1 MRNLKRTLS
10 LVLAALMLMSMMV
23 VGAGAASKD
32 FTDSDE
38 IQHKEAVEVMVALNV
53 VSGKDDGSYFAPTDT
68 FTREEMAK
76 IVSYVMNGG
85 VEPVV
90 GTKVTPTYSDIKGI
104 WSEKYIEYCTSMDII
119 SGDGTGK
126 FNPTGTLT
134 AEQAAKMFLT
144 AMGYDSKVFGFV
156 GNDWAINV
164 GRYAN
169 EAGLYKD
176 LGDVVPSQ
184 PITRDDAMQMAYNAI
199 QGTMMRRTW
208 SQDMTTGQLTES
220 YGPWIEDKEFIN
232 GVIHTVP
239 HTLLA
244 DKFNGT
250 IVLGYLTHFSYDD
263 TKSQWTYTFDSGA
276 KFGGKAISTQNLTFE
291 TDSTLKSTVDY
302 TDFYGQQVK
311 VIYNTKQNDVIYGVF
326 ANDSSVVVSGATGNI
341 EDYSTTANT
350 VTVAGTDYKLSDHAT
365 KISVYDY
372 NNVYATKDDTDIL
385 TLAELKPTTDGDNLT
400 AYTFKLVDNTGDGK
414 IDAVI
419 RTPMVIAKINYVG
432 KDTMQLSSGIGAVK
446 YDDLVT
452 YDGYATGDWVC
463 YIEAANAVLS
473 ENTIQKIDLQT
484 AAVSGVRGGNGAED
498 YTEYQINGSWLAG
511 SEGTAYGTTKYSD
524 MIDKAEVNDTI
535 EYISLGSTIFYA
547 KIVDI
552 AATSKN
558 IAMVVTAG
566 IEDGNVSTT
575 VTGQTLKAKLLFADG
590 STSVVTVS
598 KLNSKP
604 VSATVPSNVSD
615 VQARIGQL
623 VTYRLDGS
631 NYELTDLGDKN
642 TAGYKDYVANG
653 TSGLS
658 NSKLG
663 YVDGKVNAYELADDA
678 VVYFLGC
685 DPTQAKST
693 NKADVYTGKEIKNTW
708 GTANMNGLPYAYK
721 TQVLTQEINGFTYA
735 KVVVLIDATGLPNVT
750 TGSNYGYLSAPT
762 FRSVDQDGKTYLN
775 YTIQTANGVLTVKEE
790 NTDAPVDYPQGA
802 VITYDLVSD
811 GVVKN
816 VNLANVTT
824 GMVTGW
830 DGSSKISLDNTV
842 SEIDAKDS
850 TVIYVDSAKKV
861 GAEGGTIQKA
871 ADKNGD
877 GACDTPNVRYVLSA
891 NYVVLLLVDIN
902 NEMQANPVTNLSVS
916 VDGSATSAYADIV
929 AALKSD
935 AATVTVSV
943 PAGGL
948 LLDSLTVPAGKTLE
962 FTGANTVT
970 LKNNWVVNGTV
981 KVTSGTL
988 DLNGKDLSGTG
999 TVSGNVIDLGS
1010 SISGSVKVSFASATL
1025 TGNFEISGGSLE
1037 ITGNIDGDSTYTITI
1052 KGTASLKAGNVGGS
1066 IVNNSTGEVKLGT
1079 VSGTITGENAGN
1091 VVYEVK
1097 KDTTAYIVN
1106 K

>member
-32 FTDSDE
+32 FTDKDE

-53 VSGKDDGSYFAPTDT
+53 VSGKDDGSYFAPNDT

-76 IVSYVMNGG
+76 VVSYVMNGG

-104 WSEKYIEYCTSMDII
+104 WSEKYIEYCTSMGII
-119 SGDGTGK
+119 SGDGAGK

-144 AMGYDSKVFGFV
+144 AMGYDAKVFGFV

-199 QGTMMRRTW
+199 QGTMMRRSW
-208 SQDMTTGQLTES
+208 SQDMTTGQLTET
-220 YGPWIEDKEFIN
+220 YGPWLDDKIQNN
-232 GVIHTVP
+232 GVIHTMP

-244 DKFNGT
+244 DKFNGS
-250 IVLGYLTHFSYDD
+250 IVLGYMTGFSYDE
-263 TKSQWTYTFDSGA
+263 TKAQWSYTFDSEA
-276 KFGGKAISTQNLTFE
+276 HFGGNAINTQNATFGKA
-291 TDSTLKSTVDY
+291 TTLKSTVDY
-302 TDFYGQQVK
+302 TGLYGQQVK
-311 VIYNTKQNDVIYGVF
+311 VIYNIKKDDVVYGVY
-326 ANDSSVVVSGATGNI
+326 ANDSSVIVSGATGNI
-341 EDYSTTANT
+341 EEYSKTANT
-350 VTVAGTDYKLSDHAT
+350 VTVSGTDYKLDKNAT
-365 KISVYDY
+365 DT
-372 NNVYATKDDTDIL
+372 NVYAFNQDTNVIKLGALVDK
-385 TLAELKPTTDGDNLT
+385 EDKGDLS
-400 AYTFKLVDNTGDGK
+400 AYTFKMVDNTGDGK

-558 IAMVVTAG
+558 VAMVVTAG
-566 IEDGNVSTT
+566 YEDGNFGTT
-575 VTGQTLKAKLLFADG
+575 VTGRTLKAKLLFADG

-598 KLNSKP
+598 KLNNKP
-604 VSATVPSNVSD
+604 VSATVPSDVSD

-642 TAGYKDYVANG
+642 TAGYKDYVDQN
-653 TSGLS
+653 TNGLS
-658 NSKLG
+658 SSKLG

-735 KVVVLIDATGLPNVT
+735 KVVVLIDDTGLPNVT

-970 LKNNWVVNGTV
+970 LKNDWVVNGTV

-999 TVSGNVIDLGS
+999 TVSGDVIDLGS
-1010 SISGSVKVSFASATL
+1010 SISGSVKVTFASATL
-1025 TGNFEISGGSLE
+1025 TGNFTINGGSLE
-1037 ITGNIDGDSTYTITI
+1037 ITGNIDGDGTYTITI

>member
-23 VGAGAASKD
+23 VGAGAATKD

-76 IVSYVMNGG
+76 VVSYVMNGG

-104 WSEKYIEYCTSMDII
+104 WSEKYIEYCTSMGII
-119 SGDGTGK
+119 SGDGAGK

-144 AMGYDSKVFGFV
+144 AMGYDAKVFGFV

-208 SQDMTTGQLTES
+208 QQDMTTGQLTET
-220 YGPWIEDKEFIN
+220 YGPWLDDKIENN
-232 GVIHTVP
+232 GVIHTMP

-244 DKFNGT
+244 DKFNGS
-250 IVLGYLTHFSYDD
+250 IVLGYMTGFSYDE
-263 TKSQWTYTFDSGA
+263 TKAQWSYTFDSEA
-276 KFGGKAISTQNLTFE
+276 HFGGNAINTQNATFGKA
-291 TDSTLKSTVDY
+291 TTLKSTVDY
-302 TDFYGQQVK
+302 TGLYGQQVK
-311 VIYNTKQNDVIYGVF
+311 VIYNIKKDDVVYGVY
-326 ANDSSVVVSGATGNI
+326 ANDSSVIVSGATGNI
-341 EDYSTTANT
+341 EEYSKTANT
-350 VTVAGTDYKLSDHAT
+350 VTVSGTDYKLDKNAT
-365 KISVYDY
+365 DT
-372 NNVYATKDDTDIL
+372 NVYAFNQDTNVIKLGALVDK
-385 TLAELKPTTDGDNLT
+385 EDKGDLS
-400 AYTFKLVDNTGDGK
+400 AYTFKMVDNTGDGK

-484 AAVSGVRGGNGAED
+484 AAVSGVRGGNGAEY

-558 IAMVVTAG
+558 VAMVVTAG

-604 VSATVPSNVSD
+604 VSTTVPSNVSD

-658 NSKLG
+658 SSKLG

-685 DPTQAKST
+685 DPTQAKFT

-708 GTANMNGLPYAYK
+708 GTANMNGLPYADK

-735 KVVVLIDATGLPNVT
+735 KVVVLIDDTGLPNVT

-902 NEMQANPVTNLSVS
+902 NEMQGNPVTDLSVS

-970 LKNNWVVNGTV
+970 LKNDWVVNGTV

-999 TVSGNVIDLGS
+999 TVSGDVIDLGS
-1010 SISGSVKVSFASATL
+1010 SISGSVKVTFASATL
-1025 TGNFEISGGSLE
+1025 TGNFTINGGSLE
-1037 ITGNIDGDSTYTITI
+1037 ITGNIDGDGTYTITI
-1052 KGTASLKAGNVGGS
+1052 KGTATMSAKNVAGS

-1091 VVYEVK
+1091 VVYEVE